1 MSIDGLIII
10 LLLPLAIFGG
20 YALIKKNSNPQQ
32 TSNIQDSQA
41 MNTTKFCPNCG
52 AEVNPN
58 AVVCV
63 HCGCA
68 ISSRIDVPSVGLNI
82 ISFLFPIIGLI
93 LYIVYHQNSPKKA
106 NAIGKWALIS
116 FGINIVL
123 LILLS
128 AF

>member
-1 MSIDGLIII
+1 MSIDSLIII

-20 YALIKKNSNPQQ
+20 YALIKKNNNSQQ
-32 TSNIQDSQA
+32 TPNIQNSQTF
-41 MNTTKFCPNCG
+41 NSTNFCPNCG
-52 AEVNPN
+52 AEINPN

-63 HCGCA
+63 NCGCA
-68 ISSRIDVPSVGLNI
+68 ISSRTDIPSVGLNI

-116 FGINIVL
+116 FCINIVVI
-123 LILLS
+123 ILFS
-128 AF
+128 SF